1 MATRKSSDNSRL
13 DFLKHPLLLL
23 IVGSII
29 GSILIPKISEQASR
43 TKALQEAR
51 LRKAVE
57 IVDNNTVT
65 ISQLN
70 AIRTRLAM
78 FHGDN
83 VRLKPPPVRL
93 KELQDQLAQDMNNR
107 YLEFEKTGWWWYR
120 ALNEQAVILEI
131 VPPTGSGKLRS
142 HVDAYHD
149 NISQTVNVLQEMWH
163 ACVDADYDYQD
174 ARIIQIQEKMNKGWN
189 DVDKARNQV
198 VNDLVADF
206 IEPF

>member
-1 MATRKSSDNSRL
+1 MVKRKSLDNSL
-13 DFLKHPLLLL
+13 LEILKHPLLLL

-29 GSILIPKISEQASR
+29 GSILIPRISEQASR
-43 TKALQEAR
+43 TKVLQDAR

-70 AIRTRLAM
+70 ALRTRLAM

-83 VRLKPPPVRL
+83 VRLKPPPARL
-93 KELQDQLAQDMNNR
+93 KELQDKLAQDMNDR

-131 VPPTGSGKLRS
+131 VPPAGSDKLRS
-142 HVDAYHD
+142 HVNAYHD
-149 NISQTVNVLQEMWH
+149 NIGQTVNVLQEMWH
-163 ACVDADYDYQD
+163 ACVDAGYDYQD
-174 ARIIQIQEKMNKGWN
+174 ARFTQIQEKMNKEWN
-189 DVDKARNQV
+189 DVDQARNQV

-206 IEPF
+206 TQPF